1 MSLRDA
7 FSVILLFTGNKL
19 HLLLVRFILHSFI
32 YFYRIR
38 LVHKEYRE
46 AYGFYQR
53 KGEERKY
60 LLIKYISD
68 SKEGRKV
75 FQKNTREEKRSREIL
90 TDRSFKVSNSLYSVK
105 CVILT
110 VD

>member
-38 LVHKEYRE
+38 LVRKEYRE

-53 KGEERKY
+53 KGEE
-60 LLIKYISD
+60 SV
-68 SKEGRKV
+68 SKKHEGRK
-75 FQKNTREEKRSREIL
+75 EE
-90 TDRSFKVSNSLYSVK
+90 
-105 CVILT
+105 
-110 VD
+110 